1 MVVDDSLSSEELV
14 ARLHSHGMLL
24 FRGHPSL
31 SPEALVR
38 FMRSRFPEA
47 APRPKDAAAAQDGED
62 VLAYLDRR
70 LVSSMGSVKDE
81 SGRFAIDYVP
91 ASEVGAPMEA
101 TPGAAPWTD
110 ELERSLDD
118 WVLRRQECTFQEWCV
133 RVSIPV

>member
-47 APRPKDAAAAQDGED
+47 APRPTDTAAAQDGED

-81 SGRFAIDYVP
+81 SGGFAIDYVP

-101 TPGAAPWTD
+101 APGAAPWTD